1 MFGDIFLRRLW
12 TRLGGLV
19 AALGLALPVAA
30 CAQAPSTAPAVAAPH
45 SVALHRIIAVGDLHG
60 DFAAWRAIS
69 IASGLTDRQ
78 GRWTGGQA
86 VLVQTGDVVDR
97 GPDGLKILQDLM
109 RLQREAAR
117 AKGRVVALVGNHE
130 AMNMTGD
137 LRYVSAADFAA
148 YADRNSAQLRERVYG
163 ANKAAIEAAYRQ
175 RDAAMTPEAIRQA
188 WETVTPLG
196 ALEHQVAWRPD
207 GRIGQWVV
215 GNPAIVLLA
224 GNLFLHGGISPA
236 YAHIPI
242 DEINRQVA
250 AALAAHATNPDAIIN
265 DEAGPLWYRGLA
277 ARDPDPAPPTATNLP
292 VPPPGPTV
300 EAQLDDLLPAF
311 GARRIIVGHTPIL
324 SGVAIDYGGRLVRID
339 TGISSV
345 FDGKVAYLEILDGTL
360 VPHVIDRPRPA
371 TKGAS

>member
-1 MFGDIFLRRLW
+1 M
-12 TRLGGLV
+12 

-148 YADRNSAQLRERVYG
+148 YADRSSAQLRERVYG

-188 WETVTPLG
+188 WEKVTPLG
-196 ALEHQVAWRPD
+196 ALEHQAAWRPD

-224 GNLFLHGGISPA
+224 GNLFMHGGISPA

-277 ARDPDPAPPTATNLP
+277 ARDPDPVPPTGTNLP

-360 VPHVIDRPRPA
+360 VPHVVDRPRPA
-371 TKGAS
+371 SNGAS